1 MPNQN
6 ATKFKGGDPDPTDF
20 LWPTMEM
27 KKQNLQKPYDPK
39 KSVWCPDPKDGGYRE
54 GNLEAGDLDDPA
66 SKCTVS
72 IGHEKFTYESALVGT
87 VNAPKVDM

>member
-39 KSVWCPDPKDGGYRE
+39 KSVWITDPKTNGYRQGLLEDGDIASLGAE
-54 GNLEAGDLDDPA
+54 GADL
-66 SKCTVS
+66 TV
-72 IGHEKFTYESALVGT
+72 KMVVAVG
-87 VNAPKVDM
+87 